1 MTSKKVHLS
10 NRFRLAII
18 QPLSSD
24 LARQVQERFAILY
37 SECDRPA
44 NPFLHAH
51 LHDNIL
57 PGLALYQVL
66 RESLPGEEA
75 LAELDRV
82 FGLAAG
88 QRARKMKWLGRFPLV
103 YAILLFAIKPMM
115 RSYPAQG
122 WETEWLEV
130 SGRAIRFNMHRCFY
144 CDVLTRYGVPEL
156 TASFCRLDD
165 LVYEQMSPFLKWQ
178 RSQTIGRGAAY
189 CNFVFTRS
197 NSK

>member
-1 MTSKKVHLS
+1 MISKKVHLS

-18 QPLSSD
+18 QPLSTD
-24 LARQVQERFAILY
+24 LARQVQERFAFLY
-37 SECDRPA
+37 AECDRPG

-66 RESLPGEEA
+66 RETLSVEEA
-75 LAELDRV
+75 LAELDRL

-103 YAILLFAIKPMM
+103 YTILRYAIKPLMCT
-115 RSYPAQG
+115 YPVEG

-130 SGRAIRFNMHRCFY
+130 SKRAIRFNMHSCFY
-144 CDVLTRYGVPEL
+144 CDTLTRYGAPEL
-156 TASFCRLDD
+156 TASYCRLDD
-165 LVYEQMSPFLKWQ
+165 LVYENMSPYLEWQ
-178 RSQTIGRGAAY
+178 RTQTIGRGATY
-189 CNFVFTRS
+189 CNFVFARS
-197 NSK
+197 RSG